1 MVVILEG
8 VAMVIDKETEGV
20 VLTILTQNESLLRE
34 VQKEQKAQAT
44 ILDEV
49 MSTTQSLM
57 DDVNTIREK
66 L

>member
-1 MVVILEG
+1 MDNIILS
-8 VAMVIDKETEGV
+8 
-20 VLTILTQNESLLRE
+20 ILTQNEELLRQL
-34 VQKEQKAQAT
+34 QKEQKAQAT

>member
-1 MVVILEG
+1 MESAILN
-8 VAMVIDKETEGV
+8 
-20 VLTILTQNESLLRE
+20 ILTQNEELLRE
-34 VQKEQKAQAT
+34 LQKEQQKQAT

>member
-1 MVVILEG
+1 MVESAILS
-8 VAMVIDKETEGV
+8 
-20 VLTILTQNESLLRE
+20 ILTQNEELLRE
-34 VQKEQKAQAT
+34 LKAVQDKQAT

>member
-1 MVVILEG
+1 MDRIIIKL
-8 VAMVIDKETEGV
+8 
-20 VLTILTQNESLLRE
+20 LTQNEELLRKL
-34 VQKEQKAQAT
+34 QKEQKKQAT

>member
-1 MVVILEG
+1 MERAILS
-8 VAMVIDKETEGV
+8 
-20 VLTILTQNESLLRE
+20 ILTQNEELLRE
-34 VQKEQKAQAT
+34 LKKEQKAQAT